1 MSTTLKPR
9 AVPASRPSFS
19 RRVWRG
25 LAFDRIGA
33 VYVWIA
39 IIVIFSIWIP
49 ATFPTTATV
58 QQILNS
64 NAILGLAALAITI
77 PFCARVFD
85 LSFAYVMS
93 LTGVTA
99 AHFIAIGWGVA
110 PAVAIALAV
119 GFAMGLINGTVV
131 VLLRID
137 SLIGTLATGSL
148 VLAFITLTTHDSP
161 INDPKLGGAFARI
174 GQTTIGGVSLPV
186 IYCAVVAFA
195 MWYFLEH
202 TASGRRLYATG
213 FNADAARLAGVRVN
227 RLRFGSLLTS
237 AFVAGMAGVVLASAT
252 ASGTPDAG
260 NAYLLPGFAA
270 VFLGATQLKGG
281 RFNAWGTIIA
291 VLMLGTG
298 TIGLGLAGA
307 PAWASSMFVGVVLIA
322 ALAVTGLQRR
332 AIGSGQRWR
341 DRLLRRRAS
350 PPVEVRQ
357 VPDLGVMPIRSAPES
372 DASKTVH
379 EKPLASTTLRGETPL
394 AE

>member
-1 MSTTLKPR
+1 MRATLETR
-9 AVPASRPSFS
+9 AAPPARPNISSR
-19 RRVWRG
+19 VLRG
-25 LAFDRIGA
+25 LSFERIGA

-49 ATFPTTATV
+49 ATFPTVATV

-64 NAILGLAALAITI
+64 NSIAGLAALAITI

-110 PAVAIALAV
+110 PAVVIALAV
-119 GFAMGLINGTVV
+119 GLAMGLINATVV

-148 VLAFITLTTHDSP
+148 ILAFITLTTHDTP
-161 INDPKLGGAFARI
+161 INDPKLGNAFARI
-174 GQTTIGGVSLPV
+174 GQTAIGGVSLSV
-186 IYCAVVAFA
+186 LYCVVVAVA

-213 FNADAARLAGVRVN
+213 FNTDAARLAGVRVN

-237 AFVAGMAGVVLASAT
+237 GFIAGVAGVVLASTT

-298 TIGLGLAGA
+298 TIGLGLASA

-341 DRLLRRRAS
+341 DRLPRWRGRAA
-350 PPVEVRQ
+350 Q
-357 VPDLGVMPIRSAPES
+357 AHHVPEPSAG
-372 DASKTVH
+372 KTVH
-379 EKPLASTTLRGETPL
+379 ENL
-394 AE
+394 